1 MLRQIVFL
9 IDGEIFYQYN
19 FARAYNSEDLKTV
32 LGRIREYF
40 ERSTPGKFFHR
51 PMLDFQ
57 IVFGFEKNIFYLFV
71 CDLADRYNYVEEEIR
86 KLSKNIEKLGGSNSI
101 NLIIEAKNQELT
113 NFIQEIHY
121 NLHPKISV
129 VGPIGAGKSSLIDLL
144 KLKEVQPRNI
154 MSFAQISQIK
164 ISEILFD
171 VWDFVEFDDFSP
183 LWGNF
188 IRGSDLIILI
198 FNSTQIVNNANKI
211 IHFINLCKKE
221 GKVSKIFTVL
231 SHYNQKNAIKLEKY
245 KEEFGDLINS
255 EVFSYDL
262 ENSNAL
268 DIIKDYVSDS
278 LLLKKSLP
286 DNFRHLVVESNEAI
300 TEKKYLKAIQKL
312 KLLLNISDNY
322 QETTYFEIFT
332 NKIKELEQKVEEQK
346 RIMKLEKIKI
356 KAPEKIEF
364 GKKVKVKELKSLSA
378 KSPIKFL
385 KKPVLGFGLKMEDIS
400 HQKNQTNGDAKK
412 LSEKKEII
420 FPRRG
425 KKGIKNNLLTF
436 ERSPLIKN
444 KIIEPH
450 VISKKVGDS
459 SKIDNKTKL
468 RINEEKFKKI
478 ETEEILEKKLTL
490 HSIFT
495 KKYQI
500 EKPVK
505 IKGQPKFKKGPD
517 EEKRLM
523 YEQDLLYDTITK
535 LGYSLRKDLCLTFIL
550 QIRTKLKKSYLE
562 DEYIINAANLYIKR
576 I

>member
-1 MLRQIVFL
+1 MLRQIVFI
-9 IDGEIFYQYN
+9 IDGEILYQYY

-86 KLSKNIEKLGGSNSI
+86 KLSKNIEKLGGSNNI

-129 VGPIGAGKSSLIDLL
+129 VGPIGAGKSSLINLL
-144 KLKEVQPRNI
+144 KLKEAQPRNI

-164 ISEILFD
+164 ISGILFD
-171 VWDFVEFDDFSP
+171 VWDFVEFDDYSP

-231 SHYNQKNAIKLEKY
+231 SHYNQKNGVKLEKY
-245 KEEFGDLINS
+245 TEEFGDLINS
-255 EVFSYDL
+255 KVFSYDL
-262 ENSNAL
+262 ENSDAL

-286 DNFRHLVVESNEAI
+286 DNFRQLVVESNEAI

-346 RIMKLEKIKI
+346 RAIKLEKIKI

-364 GKKVKVKELKSLSA
+364 GTKVKVKELRSPSA
-378 KSPIKFL
+378 KTPIKFL
-385 KKPVLGFGLKMEDIS
+385 KKPELDFGLKMEDKS
-400 HQKNQTNGDAKK
+400 YKKNQDIGDTKK
-412 LSEKKEII
+412 LTEKKELII
-420 FPRRG
+420 PRG

-450 VISKKVGDS
+450 VSKKVGNS
-459 SKIDNKTKL
+459 VKMDNKTKH

-478 ETEEILEKKLTL
+478 ESEEILEKKLTL

-505 IKGQPKFKKGPD
+505 IQGQPKFKKEPD

-523 YEQDLLYDTITK
+523 YEQDLLYDTINK
-535 LGYSLRKDLCLTFIL
+535 LGYSLRKDLCLTFVL
-550 QIRTKLKKSYLE
+550 QIRTKLKKAYLE

>member
-1 MLRQIVFL
+1 MLRQIVFI
-9 IDGEIFYQYN
+9 IDGEILYQYN

-86 KLSKNIEKLGGSNSI
+86 KLSKNIEKLGGSDNI

-113 NFIQEIHY
+113 DFFQEIHY

-129 VGPIGAGKSSLIDLL
+129 VGPIGVGKSSLINLL

-164 ISEILFD
+164 ISGILFD
-171 VWDFVEFDDFSP
+171 VWDFVEFDDYSP

-231 SHYNQKNAIKLEKY
+231 SHYNQENAVKLEKY
-245 KEEFGDLINS
+245 TEEFGDLINS

-262 ENSNAL
+262 ENSDAL

-286 DNFRHLVVESNEAI
+286 DNFRQLVVESNEAI

-332 NKIKELEQKVEEQK
+332 KKIKELEQKVEEQK
-346 RIMKLEKIKI
+346 SIMKLEKLKI

-364 GKKVKVKELKSLSA
+364 GTKVKVKELKSLSA
-378 KSPIKFL
+378 KEPIKFL
-385 KKPVLGFGLKMEDIS
+385 KKPELGFGLKMEDS
-400 HQKNQTNGDAKK
+400 SYQKNQTNGDVKK
-412 LSEKKEII
+412 ISEKKELI
-420 FPRRG
+420 FPRG

-450 VISKKVGDS
+450 VSKKVGNS
-459 SKIDNKTKL
+459 VKIDNKTKH

-478 ETEEILEKKLTL
+478 ESEEILEKKLTL

-505 IKGQPKFKKGPD
+505 IQGQPKFKKESD

-523 YEQDLLYDTITK
+523 YEQDLLYDTIKK

-550 QIRTKLKKSYLE
+550 QIRTKLKKAYLE
-562 DEYIINAANLYIKR
+562 DDYIINAANLYIKR
-576 I
+576 V